1 MYVIIGSHF
10 VPLECK
16 FLLIA
21 LVIVRIELN
30 APKCPLNNGVSII
43 QILVVKL
50 SNTSTTFS
58 QQVEITKCLRV

>member
-1 MYVIIGSHF
+1 MYVIIVSHF
-10 VPLECK
+10 VPLEGK

-21 LVIVRIELN
+21 LSIVML
-30 APKCPLNNGVSII
+30 SII

-58 QQVEITKCLRV
+58 QQVETTLWKCLRV